1 MISTPT
7 ASAGPAALRVL
18 TPPTQD
24 ERTLARL
31 RPVALLTGLALGAVA
46 VVHVAWAAGSTWP
59 YQDATTLTRSVLGVP
74 DAADFPPAGLTV
86 AVAGALAVTG
96 AAAGARTSRR
106 PRSRQ
111 FARFITVPA
120 AAVLA
125 VRGVGGLAQS
135 LLAPGSATAEFT
147 RNDVAFYS
155 PLCLALAAG
164 LAVLEKPTRVESR

>member
-1 MISTPT
+1 MSSTPT
-7 ASAGPAALRVL
+7 AAVGPAALRAL

-74 DAADFPPAGLTV
+74 NAADFPPAGLTM
-86 AVAGALAVTG
+86 AVAGALAVT
-96 AAAGARTSRR
+96 AAAGARTSRH
-106 PRSRQ
+106 PRTRQ

-125 VRGVGGLAQS
+125 VRGVGGFAQS
-135 LLAPGSATAEFT
+135 VLAPGTATAEFT
-147 RNDVAFYS
+147 RNDLAFYS

-164 LAVLEKPTRVESR
+164 LAVLEKPTRGESR